1 MAAKKQVRIIK
12 KVRDTD
18 GVWRFVSL
26 DRAGKRYVWDSR
38 PGTYFLE
45 WWEGRKRKREVAGQ
59 TPSEAL
65 GAQRRKGNELI
76 GEMLTQGI
84 TKGKAQPAE
93 EKGTAT
99 LITDA
104 TRMFIEHIKAHSP
117 SKPKT
122 PQRYQQVMNH
132 FERILGNKKYMEAIT
147 RADIDDY
154 KVKRSEE
161 SSSQHDRPITARTIN
176 FEVGTLRT
184 LFYYLINDR
193 GLPIANP
200 CAKFKHLKDE
210 RKKAKSRPQPYTQ
223 EELNN
228 LLAACDEKKKAIFAT
243 LALTGLRKRELYFLA
258 WRDVD
263 LKAETVRVSGDGKE
277 GFSPKDYEERIIP
290 IPPDLVAILEK
301 LPRNGEWVF
310 TNYKG
315 GQITH
320 LLRRLKEIAEKAKVS
335 AATLHKFRHTYATRL
350 LEAGCDIVTLQ
361 HLMGHSDIET
371 TRQYL
376 NPHDDLKRKAVSR
389 LSLNGNDNQK
399 A

>member
-1 MAAKKQVRIIK
+1 MTAKKQVRIIK

-26 DRAGKRYVWDSR
+26 DRAGKKYVWDNR

-59 TPSEAL
+59 TPSEVME
-65 GAQRRKGNELI
+65 AQRRKRNELL
-76 GEMLTQGI
+76 GEMLTQG
-84 TKGKAQPAE
+84 KAQPTE
-93 EKGTAT
+93 KKGTAT
-99 LITDA
+99 LIANA
-104 TRMFIEHIKAHSP
+104 TRTFIEHTKAHSP

-132 FERILGNKKYMEAIT
+132 FERLLGHKKYVEAIS

-154 KVKRSEE
+154 KVKRSAE

-184 LFYYLINDR
+184 FFYYLINDR

-200 CAKFKHLKDE
+200 CARFKHLKDE
-210 RKKAKSRPQPYTQ
+210 KKKARSRPQPYTQ
-223 EELNN
+223 EELDR
-228 LLAACDEKKKAIFAT
+228 LFAACNEKKKAIFAT
-243 LALTGLRKRELYFLA
+243 LLLTGLRKRELYFLT

-263 LKAETVRVSGDGKE
+263 LKAATIRMNGDGKE

-290 IPPDLVAILEK
+290 IPPDLVGILED
-301 LPRNGEWVF
+301 LPQNTDWVF

-315 GQITH
+315 GQISH
-320 LLRRLKEIAEKAKVS
+320 LLRRLKEIAVKANVS
-335 AATLHKFRHTYATRL
+335 GATLHKFRHTYATRL
-350 LEAGCDIVTLQ
+350 LEGGCDIVTLQ

-389 LSLNGNDNQK
+389 LSLNGNGNQPIQ